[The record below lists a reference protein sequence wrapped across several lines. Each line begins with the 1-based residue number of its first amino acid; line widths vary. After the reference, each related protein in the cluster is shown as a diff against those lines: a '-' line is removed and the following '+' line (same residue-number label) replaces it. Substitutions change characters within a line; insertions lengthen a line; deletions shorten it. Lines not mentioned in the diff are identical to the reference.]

1 MGVGRIGR
9 TRAKPGP
16 QRTGA
21 DRYPRPRTLEKPG
34 SRKSTLRQRMVGL
47 ILVAIIAVGFFVGW
61 MRAF

>member
-9 TRAKPGP
+9 TRPKPGP

-21 DRYPRPRTLEKPG
+21 DRYPRPRTREKPD
-34 SRKSTLRQRMVGL
+34 SRKSTRGHRMVGL
-47 ILVAIIAVGFFVGW
+47 ILVAIIAVGFVVGW